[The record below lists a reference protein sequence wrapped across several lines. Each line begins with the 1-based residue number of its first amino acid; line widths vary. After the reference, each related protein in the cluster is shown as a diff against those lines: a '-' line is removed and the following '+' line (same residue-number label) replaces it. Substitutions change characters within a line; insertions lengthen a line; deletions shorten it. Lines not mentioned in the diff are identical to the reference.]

1 MTFGQPQASSGL
13 SLNLSQSGAPLT
25 NGYATNNTMPGITHQ
40 GYTAP
45 AQNWYAQGQQQP
57 SAASALF
64 AGFTGQDPYNPQ
76 PMMPPSETEILMTM
90 LDQQYSVERFL
101 ASPLFGSILDIMN
114 TITTFSLLNVMKNAT
129 YTFDEENGVF
139 SLDTSALPQELQTM
153 SAENI
158 MAQVTALNAQLGQL
172 IAQADAIKQ
181 QTMQNA
187 GNSMLQ
193 AQLANAMADPGLMT
207 GAAEA
212 GGSFMRN
219 MLFGGRA

>member
-139 SLDTSALPQELQTM
+139 SLDTSTLPQELQTM

-219 MLFGGRA
+219 LMFGGRA

>member
-1 MTFGQPQASSGL
+1 MTYGQPQASSGL

-25 NGYATNNTMPGITHQ
+25 NGFATNNTMPGIGHQ
-40 GYTAP
+40 GYAAP
-45 AQNWYAQGQQQP
+45 PQNWYAQQQQPP

-193 AQLANAMADPGLMT
+193 AQLANAMADPGMMT
-207 GAAEA
+207 NAAEA

-219 MLFGGRA
+219 LMFGGRA

>member
-1 MTFGQPQASSGL
+1 MAYGQPQTNNGL

-25 NGYATNNTMPGITHQ
+25 NGYQSYGAPQVGHT
-40 GYTAP
+40 GYAAP
-45 AQNWYAQGQQQP
+45 TQNWYAQGQQQP

-64 AGFTGQDPYNPQ
+64 SGFTGQDPYQ
-76 PMMPPSETEILMTM
+76 QQAIMPPSETEILMTM

-129 YTFDEENGVF
+129 YTFDEDNGIF
-139 SLDTSALPQELQTM
+139 KLDTATLPQELQTM

-172 IAQADAIKQ
+172 IAQADQIKM

-187 GNSMLQ
+187 GNSLLQ
-193 AQLANAMADPGLMT
+193 AQLANAMADPGLVT
-207 GAAEA
+207 NAAEA
-212 GGSFMRN
+212 GGTFFRN
-219 MLFGGRA
+219 LITGGRV

>member
-1 MTFGQPQASSGL
+1 MSYGVPQTNNGL

-25 NGYATNNTMPGITHQ
+25 NGYAAVPAVASGYS

-45 AQNWYAQGQQQP
+45 TQNWYAPQQQQP
-57 SAASALF
+57 SAMSAVF
-64 AGFTGQDPYNPQ
+64 SGFTGQDPYNQ
-76 PMMPPSETEILMTM
+76 QAIMPPSETEILMTM

-101 ASPLFGSILDIMN
+101 AAPLFGSILDIISS
-114 TITTFSLLNVMKNAT
+114 ITTFSLLNVLKNAAFN
-129 YTFDEENGVF
+129 FDDEDGVF
-139 SLDTSALPQELQTM
+139 ALDTTSLPQELQTM
-153 SAENI
+153 SPENI

-172 IAQADAIKQ
+172 IAQADQIKM
-181 QTMQNA
+181 QTLQNA

-219 MLFGGRA
+219 LMFGGRA